1 MTYFILEALKIAL
14 FIAVI
19 SYASYQDYKTTDV
32 PNWCSYALLGIGL
45 IHCSLSSILTGAVVF
60 AVFFVIAMFTKL
72 GGADVK
78 IAGASAFVLGMP
90 YALIGLT
97 IGLAL
102 SLIKDILVF
111 IFILK
116 FRKIPNKLYPLIP
129 FLGVGM
135 VIAVI
140 LERII
145 L

>member
-1 MTYFILEALKIAL
+1 MTYLILEAFKITL
-14 FIAVI
+14 FIPVV

-32 PNWCSYALLGIGL
+32 PNWCAYALLGIGL
-45 IHCSLSSILTGAVVF
+45 IHCSWSSLITGAVVF
-60 AVFFVIAMFTKL
+60 AVFFVIAMFTEL

-78 IAGASAFVLGMP
+78 IASASAFVLGMP

-102 SLIKDILVF
+102 SLIKDIIVF
-111 IFILK
+111 IFIYK
-116 FRKIPNKLYPLIP
+116 FKNKPKKLYPLIP
-129 FLGVGM
+129 FLGIGM
-135 VIAVI
+135 FIAII